1 MQRIGVLGL
10 QGDYDKHRSML
21 TGLGVEVEVVVDR
34 EGIERIDG
42 LIIPGG
48 ESTTMGKL
56 MVSYNLLDSLRRR
69 IEGGMPVF
77 GTCAGMILLAEHIEA
92 SDQPR
97 IGLLDVRVNRNAYG
111 RQIASF
117 EADISV
123 SFGATPVRGV
133 FIRAPIVTKVGSNV
147 DILGEFES
155 RPVLVRQG
163 SMLASSF
170 HPELTED
177 TRVHEYFLSLFD
189 N

>member
-1 MQRIGVLGL
+1 MHRIGVLGL

-21 TGLGVEVEVVVDR
+21 ASLGVAAEIVVNQEQI
-34 EGIERIDG
+34 EGIDG

-56 MVSYNLLDSLRRR
+56 MVSYHLLDSLRRR

-77 GTCAGMILLAEHIEA
+77 GTCAGMILLAGRIEA

-97 IGLLDVRVNRNAYG
+97 IGLLDVQVNRNAYG

-123 SFGATPVRGV
+123 SFGASPVRGV
-133 FIRAPIVTKVGSNV
+133 FIRAPIVTKVGSDV
-147 DILGEFES
+147 AVLGEFEN

-177 TRVHEYFLSLFD
+177 TRVHEYFLSLLA